1 MKFFSIKTLIILA
14 LLLFN
19 INIAQAMESKQAS
32 VNFSI
37 SLPSYIQITSVTSP
51 VLIVN
56 ITDDTGNLYAPIQSR
71 FKVISNSNKTQTL
84 YLKANT
90 VTQNGQESAMFD
102 YGGRTY
108 IAFAH
113 IEKKPTSLSL
123 ANCQLGAA
131 RKDSPG
137 VVAYPITSI
146 IGAEHMYKRAI
157 RGYEVLVGNGVTDIA
172 VNVGSNVL
180 INSFDKNDPRGFY
193 QATLTLTEADM

>member
-1 MKFFSIKTLIILA
+1 MKFFNIKFLIILA
-14 LLLFN
+14 LFLFN
-19 INIAQAMESKQAS
+19 INVAQANESKQAS

-51 VLIVN
+51 VLTVN
-56 ITDDTGNLYAPIQSR
+56 ITDDTGNLYAPIQSKFR
-71 FKVISNSNKTQTL
+71 VISNSNEKQTL

-90 VTQNGQESAMFD
+90 VTQNGQESAMFE

-113 IEKKPTSLSL
+113 VEKKPTAQAL
-123 ANCQLGAA
+123 ANCKMGGM
-131 RKDSPG
+131 RKDSPS
-137 VVAYPITSI
+137 VVAYPINSI
-146 IGAEHMYKRAI
+146 IGAEHRYRRASS
-157 RGYEVLVGNGVTDIA
+157 GYEIFVEGGVTDIA

-180 INSFDKNDPRGFY
+180 INSFDRNDPRGFY